1 MSDNKDIEI
10 PSFMNNSSRNSERRP
25 RRMTSQERAD
35 ILEVDFQRTKEQSRN
50 QEVIHAKKSRKKV
63 SKMSQAKKMG
73 IAFSLG
79 VGVTL
84 GVIGALNK
92 DNIMDIPE
100 NWKEQQIADEYLSDL
115 YDVIHDNTHH
125 NSNGYW
131 YDTADISTT
140 FREMIRN
147 GVPEEAVAYVTAN
160 GLDYV
165 YELDE
170 RDAVFYSLF
179 DATPDEWAKQHGYDS
194 IEDKDL
200 KKDVKRNIIRS
211 EKANEYNQSL
221 TSMLE
226 DNANQMAS
234 NVKGLG
240 GK

>member
-10 PSFMNNSSRNSERRP
+10 PSFMNNTSRNSERSP
-25 RRMTSQERAD
+25 RRVTPQERAE
-35 ILEVDFQRTKEQSRN
+35 ILEVDFQRTKEQSLDD
-50 QEVIHAKKSRKKV
+50 EVIHAKKSRKKV
-63 SKMSQAKKMG
+63 SKMSQVKKMG
-73 IAFSLG
+73 IAFGLG

-84 GVIGALNK
+84 GVIGILNK
-92 DNIMDIPE
+92 DTIVEIPE
-100 NWKEQQIADEYLSDL
+100 HWKERQITNEYLSDL
-115 YDVIHDNTHH
+115 YDVIHDNAHN

-131 YDTADISTT
+131 YDTAGIAQT
-140 FREMIRN
+140 FHNMIER

-165 YELDE
+165 YEEDE
-170 RDAVFYSLF
+170 RDVVFHSLF

>member
-115 YDVIHDNTHH
+115 YDVIHDNAHH

-131 YDTADISTT
+131 YDTADISTE

-170 RDAVFYSLF
+170 RDSVFHSLF
-179 DATPDEWAKQHGYDS
+179 FFFSDVRAKQNGYDS

-200 KKDVKRNIIRS
+200 
-211 EKANEYNQSL
+211 
-221 TSMLE
+221 
-226 DNANQMAS
+226 
-234 NVKGLG
+234 
-240 GK
+240 

>member
-10 PSFMNNSSRNSERRP
+10 PSFMNNTSRNSERRP
-25 RRMTSQERAD
+25 RRVTPQERAE
-35 ILEVDFQRTKEQSRN
+35 ILEVDFQRTKEQSLDD
-50 QEVIHAKKSRKKV
+50 EVIHAKKSRKKV
-63 SKMSQAKKMG
+63 SKMSQVKKMG
-73 IAFSLG
+73 IAFGLG

-84 GVIGALNK
+84 GVIGILNK
-92 DNIMDIPE
+92 DTIMEIPE
-100 NWKEQQIADEYLSDL
+100 HWKERQITNEYLSDL
-115 YDVIHDNTHH
+115 YDVIHDNAHH

-131 YDTADISTT
+131 YDTAGIAQT
-140 FREMIRN
+140 FHNMIER

-170 RDAVFYSLF
+170 RDSVFHSLF
-179 DATPDEWAKQHGYDS
+179 DVTPDEWAKQHGYDS

-200 KKDVKRNIIRS
+200 KKDVKRNIVRS
-211 EKANEYNQSL
+211 EKADEYNQSL

-226 DNANQMAS
+226 DNANQMDS

-240 GK
+240 GR

>member
-1 MSDNKDIEI
+1 
-10 PSFMNNSSRNSERRP
+10 
-25 RRMTSQERAD
+25 MTSQERAD
-35 ILEVDFQRTKEQSRN
+35 ILEVDSQRTKEQSRN

-100 NWKEQQIADEYLSDL
+100 NWKEQQIVNEYLSDL
-115 YDVIHDNTHH
+115 YDVIHDNAHH

-131 YDTADISTT
+131 YDTADISTE

-179 DATPDEWAKQHGYDS
+179 DVTPDEWAKQHGYDS
-194 IEDKDL
+194 IDDKDL
-200 KKDVKRNIIRS
+200 KKDVKRNIVRS
-211 EKANEYNQSL
+211 EKADEYNQSL

-226 DNANQMAS
+226 DNANQIDS

-240 GK
+240 GR

>member
-115 YDVIHDNTHH
+115 YDVIHDNAHH

-179 DATPDEWAKQHGYDS
+179 DVTPDEWAKQHGYDS
-194 IEDKDL
+194 IDDKDL
-200 KKDVKRNIIRS
+200 KKDVKRNIVRS
-211 EKANEYNQSL
+211 EKADEYNQSL

-226 DNANQMAS
+226 DNANQIDS

-240 GK
+240 GR